1 MPLKKYWSTQ
11 TSIDTVT
18 PESARLMGRSG
29 CRYVYIGLESL
40 AQDSLQASN
49 KRHNKVREY
58 RERIKLLHDNGVIVM
73 SIFLVGLDG
82 DTPSTC
88 ARLPDL
94 VDEVD
99 VDIPVYSLAVP
110 IDGTTFRRELSEA
123 GRLLPGDLLDGSD
136 GAHLIVQAAAHQP
149 GRGRDRAG
157 GVHAPQLLIRC
168 AWHGGSRA
176 GCGTAP

>member
-1 MPLKKYWSTQ
+1 MPLKKFWSTQ
-11 TSIDTVT
+11 TSIDTIT

-40 AQDSLQASN
+40 AQDSLKASN

-82 DTPSTC
+82 DT
-88 ARLPDL
+88 AEYLRELPDL
-94 VDEVD
+94 VDEID

-110 IDGTTFRRELSEA
+110 IEGTTFTTR
-123 GRLLPGDLLDGSD
+123 
-136 GAHLIVQAAAHQP
+136 AAATP
-149 GRGRDRAG
+149 AACCRA
-157 GVHAPQLLIRC
+157 IC
-168 AWHGGSRA
+168 S
-176 GCGTAP
+176 TAVTACT